1 MEQTVFAY
9 YHAILRRDPSSVELN
24 TWRNILDNATD
35 IADALDELALALCSQ
50 AEDVRSVLRLYQAV
64 FDRMSD
70 SGGLT
75 FWTNI
80 FRQVQEA
87 NPELSY
93 RNALIETIGSWLE
106 SDEYVARFGDNLSD
120 NDFLSLLY
128 LNILGRPSD
137 QGGHD
142 FWLSILQSGA
152 LTRQQLIVEFT
163 ESDEFKA
170 QVDVEADALLK
181 AAAAID
187 SDAGEDDLP
196 YDFPDG
202 HPYTGEL
209 ANEAPQDILEGQA
222 ANLDQ
227 NATQGELAAW
237 LRAVDP
243 DGGEVFRWSL
253 IDDADGAFRIAD
265 PDAQQPEIVVADPA
279 KLVGSVMSVRV
290 RVTDRDGNTF
300 DKDIAITLD
309 ESNSAPFDLELSN
322 RVIDEQDGSVSNPGT
337 AGAVVGLL
345 SAQDDDTGDILV
357 FEVVGDPRFDIAN
370 GNQLII
376 ADPAAFDAEAG
387 VVSTSVTIRAT
398 DRAGNG
404 LSVDRTFTIDVTPIV
419 DEDPTNL
426 LPETLYLPSVTPANV
441 TLADLL
447 AQDPDTSAD
456 NHTFSIIPGG
466 DPTGGAF
473 AIDSTGTKLVLVDP
487 SLLDSARL
495 IDGLSPEQG
504 GVDLDGTADGF
515 VVFDL
520 QVRITDSAGNSLQD
534 TIRVTVEQSGEIIPF
549 TGTIDET
556 LEGTGRNDYFLA
568 TAGIGP
574 TAPVPGF
581 NRTANAGD
589 TALGGNGLDTFAL
602 LKDENNMVDGG
613 SLVTGVTLQDVERI
627 LIGNRDESDV
637 PAADTSSILAEICT
651 PLIEMPRMAPAFD
664 EPVIFDAS
672 LSPDI
677 DRVMFESSIA
687 SAGIWN
693 LQEDFWNADPTQPSD
708 IGPQVDLYNVN
719 SNFFWVDSAAGSKS
733 ATSSLDELT
742 FNLEN
747 AVVNELRISENVSGS
762 EPGGPRSELVGTIR
776 LKASGEPSVIGS
788 ISNGYAD
795 GERLVGWAESFPESF
810 QPTTHT
816 LILDVDDLTESR
828 PSVKG
833 GAAAAALN
841 TAAIDMFVGQGF
853 PIGTRLTGLETVNI
867 TGGGDVFLV
876 LAGTANDTDNDNNG
890 FPLEVIDGAG
900 NGFFFFDRGGF
911 ATSRIDAGGG
921 FDTLGVYSGD
931 LDGAG
936 EISNVE
942 RIVVLETLGTSG
954 RNHLDLAA
962 VQDDSVEDIILA
974 NGVSGD
980 LRIVSI
986 PGSSIE
992 TDTEN
997 LNGLTDRRGAVL
1009 TFDQCCNDSG
1019 NLPNDFDLFLGG
1031 STPGMSVDTVF
1042 RIDPS
1047 STSPQKI
1054 DNFNSR
1060 DIETLHVHL
1069 DDCNPLSTGLFEIS
1083 HLGSQDFSLQRLVL
1097 SDDRAAG
1104 TTRILNDGWNFDS
1117 DTSNGFFS
1125 EVNHFG
1131 PQNSASINLALI
1143 DGASSAR
1150 NLEFLTFDGP
1160 QAESIVF
1167 LWQLE
1172 DWAPDPGNDRP
1183 ADLGYFSSVDN
1194 VDDELVVSDDGVFA
1208 VLGDGDDFIS
1218 GNRITADGSEDH
1230 LGADFIFAGDGN
1242 DLVFGAAG
1250 NDQIQGGRGH
1260 DELQGESGDDGIF
1273 ADDGNDLVLAGSGN
1287 DYVEGGDGYDV
1298 VFGGNGND
1306 LLRGGDGYDAI
1317 CGDGGDDSLFGDALS
1332 DLLIGGRGDD
1342 FVDAGD
1348 AEADVLI
1355 GDYGCSPQTV
1365 LVDIPDDFNNWDEF
1379 HIAIDLDGDN
1389 AMEFNTSAV
1398 AEPIDSAETI
1408 AQSLANR
1415 LNAELLQHST
1425 LIQSQFDIS
1434 ADGNQ
1439 LVIQKTGDEA
1449 PLVEY
1454 FGFKTAVPSIHKS
1467 ALGGLIATGDEF
1479 GWDVTWSGG
1488 TNIAYAH
1495 EFNAIDAGVH
1505 LSQVLSGDGL
1515 VDTVT
1520 ERQALAADIVEHF
1533 ELNRPAQLA
1542 LAGFRMELDVD
1553 GNICLFGPSSQ
1564 SAETPSVAVGGF
1576 DGFPA
1581 DFGSSAQVSKID
1593 FGSGGDLRNIG
1604 DVVTVTIDNNHRVDL
1619 EITGFMPPADIAARV
1634 AALLNASQTGF
1645 HVTAV
1650 VDPVDTSSVILTSRH
1665 PGVPFSAEVSI
1676 AVDTVNDEI
1685 AIFNVTAIG
1694 PGHRFGVL
1702 IDSTPIGLPFRDYG
1716 IEFNTDRETTLNEFV
1731 ATHAAAIL
1739 ANHDLIAEVAN
1750 GVLALT
1756 RANAPVDAGGPLA
1769 GGPLGSLIY
1778 YQGEATVEFAVIVD
1792 QVHPTGILPTVSLVS
1807 AAEDGEQD
1815 LSQSLTTVSV
1825 TPATIA
1831 GYVDYEETVMPATV
1845 PDQDVFVTAAS
1856 SNNIAAFGTDG
1867 FDNDR
1872 LPHVDLF
1879 NLLET
1884 AGRHSMINGPDEGI
1898 IGVVHVLDFNQGGD
1912 GDLAHTFDVNEA
1924 VDKAANT
1931 TVDGRFWR
1939 ELDNTFGTDDDR
1951 RQGDKVAFRKTDGEL
1966 DECGKVENYAASEGS
1981 AESRDDA
1988 DAGAVAAFG
1997 SDSGLRY
2004 YANART
2010 FEDALL
2016 DNHGLRWGLDIT
2028 QAIVDDAI
2036 NDLADDGAAN
2046 NSADGLANGS
2056 WGNAADLLGGGDAL
2070 DNGNIYYGILD
2081 QAKGQSW
2088 LRVYYNEAGTDAAP
2102 EAVMEL
2108 VGLDSLTQFS
2118 FADIVGHDC
2127 ITDADLTQDREDLWL
2142 AA

>member
-24 TWRNILDNATD
+24 AWRNTLDNATD
-35 IADALDELALALCSQ
+35 IADALDDFAIALCSQ
-50 AEDVRSVLRLYQAV
+50 ADDVRSVLRLYQAV

-80 FRQVQEA
+80 FRQVQEV
-87 NPELSY
+87 NPELNY

-120 NDFLSLLY
+120 SDFLSLLY

-137 QGGHD
+137 QGGYD

-170 QVDVEADALLK
+170 QVDGEADALLK

-222 ANLDQ
+222 DNLGQ

-243 DGGEVFRWSL
+243 DGGEVFRWTL

-265 PDAQQPEIVVADPA
+265 PDAQQPEIAVADPA

-290 RVTDRDGNTF
+290 RVTDREGNTF
-300 DKDIAITLD
+300 DKDIAITID

-322 RVIDEQDGSVSNPGT
+322 RVIDEQDGSVSNPGA
-337 AGAVVGLL
+337 AGTVAGLL
-345 SAQDDDTGDILV
+345 SAQDADTGDILV

-387 VVSTSVTIRAT
+387 IASTSVTIRVT

-404 LSVDRTFTIDVTPIV
+404 LSVERTFTIDVTPIV
-419 DEDPTNL
+419 DEDPINL
-426 LPETLYLPSVTPANV
+426 LPETLYLPSTTQANV

-456 NHTFSIIPGG
+456 SHTFSIVPGG

-473 AIDSTGTKLVLVDP
+473 ALDGTGTKLVLVDP
-487 SLLDSARL
+487 SLLDPNRL

-520 QVRITDSAGNSLQD
+520 PVRITDSAGNSLQD
-534 TIRVTVEQSGEIIPF
+534 TIRVTVEQFGDIIPF
-549 TGTIDET
+549 TGTISET

-568 TAGIGP
+568 NAGIGP

-589 TALGGNGLDTFAL
+589 TAFGGDGLDTFSL
-602 LKDENNMVDGG
+602 LKDENNMTDGG
-613 SLVTGVTLQDVERI
+613 SLVTGVTLQDVERV

-637 PAADTSSILAEICT
+637 PAADTSSILADICT
-651 PLIEMPRMAPAFD
+651 PLIEMPGMAPAFD

-672 LSPDI
+672 LSPDV
-677 DRVMFESSIA
+677 DRVMFETSIA

-693 LQEDFWNADPTQPSD
+693 LQEDFWNADPTQPGD
-708 IGPQVDLYNVN
+708 VGPQVDLYNVN

-747 AVVNELRISENVSGS
+747 AVVNDLRISENVSGS
-762 EPGGPRSELVGTIR
+762 EPGGPRSEQVGTIR

-788 ISNGYAD
+788 ISNGYAG
-795 GERLVGWAESFPESF
+795 GERLLGWPESFPASF

-828 PSVKG
+828 PSAKG

-841 TAAIDMFVGQGF
+841 TAAIDMFVGQVF
-853 PIGTRLTGLETVNI
+853 PIGTRLTGLENVNI

-876 LAGTANDTDNDNNG
+876 FAGSANDADSDANG
-890 FPLEVIDGAG
+890 FPLEVVDGAG
-900 NGFFFFDRGGF
+900 NGFFFFDEGGF

-921 FDTLGVYSGD
+921 FDTLGLYAED
-931 LDGAG
+931 IDGTG
-936 EISNVE
+936 EIRNVE
-942 RIVVLETLGTSG
+942 RIVVLETLGTLG
-954 RNHLDLAA
+954 RNHLDLGA
-962 VQDDSVEDIILA
+962 VQDDSVEDIVLA

-980 LRIVSI
+980 LRVVSI
-986 PGSSIE
+986 PGSSE
-992 TDTEN
+992 EPDTEN
-997 LNGLTDRRGAVL
+997 LNGLTDRRGSVL
-1009 TFDQCCNDSG
+1009 TFDQCCNDNG

-1031 STPGMSVDTVF
+1031 STPGVAVDTIF
-1042 RIDPS
+1042 RIDPNGS
-1047 STSPQKI
+1047 GTQSI

-1069 DDCNPLSTGLFEIS
+1069 EDCNPLSTGLFEIS
-1083 HLGSQDFSLQRLVL
+1083 HLGSQDFSLQTLVL
-1097 SDDRAAG
+1097 SDQGAAG
-1104 TTRILNDGWNFDS
+1104 TTRVLNDGLRFDS
-1117 DTSNGFFS
+1117 STSNGFFT
-1125 EVNHFG
+1125 ELNHFG
-1131 PQNSASINLALI
+1131 PQKSASINLVLI
-1143 DGASSAR
+1143 DGANSNR
-1150 NLEFLTFDGP
+1150 DLEFLTFDGP
-1160 QAESIVF
+1160 QAEKIRF
-1167 LWQLE
+1167 LRELE

-1183 ADLGYFSSVDN
+1183 VDLGYFSSVDN
-1194 VDDELVVSDDGVFA
+1194 VDDELVVSDDGVLA
-1208 VLGDGDDFIS
+1208 VLGNGDDIFS
-1218 GNRITADGSEDH
+1218 GNRITANGSEGH
-1230 LGADFIFAGDGN
+1230 LGADFIFSGEGN

-1260 DELQGESGDDGIF
+1260 DELQGERGDDNIF
-1273 ADDGNDLVLAGSGN
+1273 ADEGNDLVLAGSGN
-1287 DYVEGGDGYDV
+1287 DYVEGGDGYDI
-1298 VFGGNGND
+1298 VFGGDGND
-1306 LLRGGDGYDAI
+1306 LLRGGDGFDAI
-1317 CGDGGDDSLFGDALS
+1317 CGDNGDDSLFGDALS
-1332 DLLIGGRGDD
+1332 DLLIGGKGDD
-1342 FVDAGD
+1342 FVDAGG
-1348 AEADVLI
+1348 AEADLLF
-1355 GDYGCSPQTV
+1355 GDYGCGPQTAV
-1365 LVDIPDDFNNWDEF
+1365 IEIPDEFNNWDEF
-1379 HIAIDLDGDN
+1379 HIGIDFDGDKT
-1389 AMEFNTSAV
+1389 MEFIASAV
-1398 AEPIDSAETI
+1398 AEPIDNAETI
-1408 AQSLANR
+1408 ADSLANR
-1415 LNAELLQHST
+1415 LNAELQQHSD
-1425 LIQSQFDIS
+1425 LIQSRFDIS

-1439 LVIQKTGDEA
+1439 LVIQRSGDEA

-1454 FGFKTAVPSIHKS
+1454 FGFKTTVPSVHKA
-1467 ALGGLIATGDEF
+1467 ALGGLISTGDEF
-1479 GWDVTWSGG
+1479 VWSITWSGG
-1488 TNIAYAH
+1488 TNILYAY
-1495 EFNAIDAGVH
+1495 EFHAPDAGVN
-1505 LSQVLSGDGL
+1505 LNQVLSGDGL
-1515 VDTVT
+1515 VDTAN

-1533 ELNRPAQLA
+1533 EQNRPAPLA

-1564 SAETPSVAVGGF
+1564 SAETPTVAVGGF

-1581 DFGSSAQVSKID
+1581 DLGSSPQVSKID
-1593 FGSGGDLRNIG
+1593 FGTGGGFSDIG
-1604 DVVTVTIDNNHRVDL
+1604 DILTIAINNETVDV
-1619 EITGFMPPADIAARV
+1619 EVAGFMLLVDIAAR
-1634 AALLNASQTGF
+1634 AADLINTAQTGF
-1645 HVTAV
+1645 HVTATI
-1650 VDPVDTSSVILTSRH
+1650 DPIDPSSVILTSRF
-1665 PGVPFSAEVSI
+1665 PGEAFSVDVS
-1676 AVDTVNDEI
+1676 VNDDTVDDEI
-1685 AIFNVTAIG
+1685 AIFNILDIG
-1694 PGHRFGVL
+1694 PGNIFGL
-1702 IDSTPIGLPFRDYG
+1702 MIDSTPIGLSIGSFAV
-1716 IEFNTDRETTLNEFV
+1716 EFNTDRETTLNEFV
-1731 ATHAAAIL
+1731 ARHASDIL
-1739 ANHDLIAEVAN
+1739 TNHDLTVEIEDGA
-1750 GVLALT
+1750 LILT
-1756 RANAPVDAGGPLA
+1756 RANAPIDGTGSVA
-1769 GGPLGSLIY
+1769 GGPLGSIVF
-1778 YQGEATVEFAVIVD
+1778 YQSDATVDLTVVVD
-1792 QVHPTGILPTVSLVS
+1792 QMHSPSSAPTVSLVS
-1807 AAEDGEQD
+1807 AAEVGEQD
-1815 LSQSLTTVSV
+1815 LTQSLTTVSQA
-1825 TPATIA
+1825 PATIA
-1831 GYVDYEETVMPATV
+1831 GYVDYEETVVPATT

-1856 SNNIAAFGTDG
+1856 FNDIATFGEDG

-1872 LPHVDLF
+1872 LPHVDMF
-1879 NLLET
+1879 DLLKT
-1884 AGRHSMINGPDEGI
+1884 AGLSPLINGPDEGI
-1898 IGVVHVLDFNQGGD
+1898 IGVVHVLDFNQGGG
-1912 GDLAHTFDVNEA
+1912 GDLLHTFDVNEA
-1924 VDKAANT
+1924 IDKEANT

-1939 ELDNTFGTDDDR
+1939 ELDGAFGADDDR
-1951 RQGDKVAFRKTDGEL
+1951 RQGDKIAFRKTDGEL
-1966 DECGKVENYAASEGS
+1966 DECGKVGNYAASEGS

-1988 DAGAVAAFG
+1988 DTGAVAAFG
-1997 SDSGLRY
+1997 SDSGLRH

-2036 NDLADDGAAN
+2036 NDLADDGVAN
-2046 NSADGLANGS
+2046 NSAGGLASGS

-2070 DNGNIYYGILD
+2070 DNGNIYHGILD

-2127 ITDADLTQDREDLWL
+2127 ITDADVTQDREDLWL